1 MGNISYNKYD
11 ILVILLLTSLAFGGI
26 GIGGALIVRILAIIL
41 FPVLFFKFNGNYHI
55 RNYLYCFLF
64 FISYCVLSL
73 LWTPNRAEGFVEI
86 IYFIVHFVLFF
97 EIIVFSYRARNP
109 LDSISKGWLIAV
121 CMTLVVALWEIMTDN
136 HLPMSVQESG
146 DTMNAGGMI
155 IYRRFASVSFGNY
168 NGYVTF
174 LCFSLP
180 FLFYRVMRNRCL
192 FSIVAIILSC
202 VCILFNASRGVLLTI
217 SVMFLIYVS
226 FLRKQGGKI
235 YIYSLFL
242 LLLIGSFVF
251 IQFGSELFDAI
262 AYRAVDNTL
271 YADAPRFEI
280 WGTVWQVFLLTC
292 GLGSGVGGL
301 QDMMRQLSPSGISI
315 PHNLFLEILGEL
327 GIIIFLFFILFL
339 FGLLKRAYRIKDE
352 TIKALLFLS
361 LLPLPICSIINSGY
375 IFNTYVFSA
384 FASLVIFS
392 NYEHLKSLH

>member
-1 MGNISYNKYD
+1 MVAKSYNRYD
-11 ILVILLLTSLAFGGI
+11 ILITLLLSSLGFGGI
-26 GIGGALIVRILAIIL
+26 GGAFQATRILTIIL
-41 FPVLFFKFNGNYHI
+41 LPILFFNFGYKL
-55 RNYLYCFLF
+55 RNYLYPFLF
-64 FISYCVLSL
+64 FIGYCLLSL
-73 LWTPNRAEGFVEI
+73 LWTPNRAEGIVEI
-86 IYFIVHFVLFF
+86 IYFLVHFALFF
-97 EIIVFSYRARNP
+97 EIIVFSCRARNP
-109 LDSISKGWLIAV
+109 LDCISKGWLIAV
-121 CMTLVVALWEIMTDN
+121 CMTLVVALWEITTDN

-146 DTMNAGGMI
+146 DTMNAGGVI
-155 IYRRFASVSFGNY
+155 IYRKFASVSFGNY

-180 FLFYRVMRNRCL
+180 FLFYRLMRNRCL
-192 FSIVAIILSC
+192 FSIAAIILSC
-202 VCILFNASRGVLLTI
+202 VCILFNASRGGLLTI
-217 SVMFLIYVS
+217 SVMFLIYIL

-251 IQFGSELFDAI
+251 IQFGLELFDAI

-280 WGTVWQVFLLTC
+280 WGRVWQIFLSTC
-292 GLGSGVGGL
+292 GLGSGVGGVK
-301 QDMMRQLSPSGISI
+301 DMMRQLSPSGIDA
-315 PHNLFLEILGEL
+315 PHNLFLEILGEF

-339 FGLLKRAYRIKDE
+339 LGVFKKAFYVKNEAIK
-352 TIKALLFLS
+352 TLLFLS
-361 LLPLPICSIINSGY
+361 LMPLPIYSIIHSGY

>member
-1 MGNISYNKYD
+1 MTEIYNKYD
-11 ILVILLLTSLAFGGI
+11 LLIILLLSSLGSG
-26 GIGGALIVRILAIIL
+26 GIGGAFQVTRILAIIL
-41 FPVLFFKFNGNYHI
+41 LPVLFLKFSARYYV
-55 RNYLYCFLF
+55 RNYFHFFLF
-64 FISYCVLSL
+64 FIFYCVLSL
-73 LWTPNRAEGFVEI
+73 LWTPNRTEGIVDI
-86 IYFIVHFVLFF
+86 VYFIVHFVLFF

-121 CMTLVVALWEIMTDN
+121 CMTLVVALWEITTDN

-146 DTMNAGGMI
+146 DTMNAGGVI
-155 IYRRFASVSFGNY
+155 IYRKFASVSFGNY

-192 FSIVAIILSC
+192 FSIIAIILSC
-202 VCILFNASRGVLLTI
+202 VCVLFNASRGGLLSITF
-217 SVMFLIYVS
+217 MFLIYIS

-251 IQFGSELFDAI
+251 IQFGSGLFEVI
-262 AYRAVDNTL
+262 AYRAVNNTL

-280 WGTVWQVFLLTC
+280 WGRVWQVFLSTC

-327 GIIIFLFFILFL
+327 GIIIFLVFILFL
-339 FGLLKRAYRIKDE
+339 FGIFKRAYRIKDE

-361 LLPLPICSIINSGY
+361 LLPLPIYSIINSGY